1 MNYGISDWQKK
12 KKNEKEELDKWNRPA
27 VSSETNSVKE
37 AESEQKIREWTARAL
52 LWKKKK
58 KKKMSRKKKKKK
70 NLLQKCQTGWGLKGV
85 SG

>member
-1 MNYGISDWQKK
+1 MNYGMLEWQ
-12 KKNEKEELDKWNRPA
+12 KNEKEELDKWNRPA

-52 LWKKKK
+52 LWKKINKNEQ
-58 KKKMSRKKKKKK
+58 RKK
-70 NLLQKCQTGWGLKGV
+70 NVLQKCQTGRGLERV

>member
-1 MNYGISDWQKK
+1 MAYQTDKKK

-58 KKKMSRKKKKKK
+58 KKKWAEKKKKKK
-70 NLLQKCQTGWGLKGV
+70 TYFRSVKQGEDWKGFLD
-85 SG
+85 SC